1 MFKDRREEEE
11 KKKVLKN
18 SLCSYCDDLEEKF
31 RFNYPGA
38 SEKGVQGKQLVRNL
52 TTLFCLKIYSNI

>member
-1 MFKDRREEEE
+1 MFKDRREEEG

-38 SEKGVQGKQLVRNL
+38 SEKGV
-52 TTLFCLKIYSNI
+52 